1 MAKQSQNNLPEWE
14 NLLASISRLQ
24 SIVPSAVLVGGSASA
39 IHAGHRFSYDHD
51 HTVTDLKGQFDTVL
65 QTLEQVSGWNTN
77 RVNKPVLILG
87 SLDGV
92 ETGVRNLIRS
102 APLETEEKMVSGVKI
117 VLPTE
122 AECLRIKVYLALT
135 RNATRDYL
143 DVAALADKMGP
154 AASALA
160 LNNMDALYP
169 QNNGQE
175 HGSEWIVRTQIVKQ
189 FREPK
194 PYDLDDVDL
203 QEYKGVKPPYDS
215 WGHVEKACSGLA
227 MGLLAD
233 FTQAL
238 QNSTTPSEVA
248 ARVDLT
254 QWKESVDRGEKP
266 VIKKLPGLV
275 R

>member
-1 MAKQSQNNLPEWE
+1 MAKQSQKNLPEWE

-39 IHAGHRFSYDHD
+39 IHAGHRFSDDHD
-51 HTVTDLKGQFDTVL
+51 HTVPDLKGQFDTVL

-102 APLETEEKMVSGVKI
+102 APLETEEKLVSGVKI

-143 DVAALADKMGP
+143 DVAALADKMGT
-154 AASALA
+154 AATALA
-160 LNNMDALYP
+160 LDTMDALYP
-169 QNNGQE
+169 QNNGHE
-175 HGSEWIVRTQIVKQ
+175 RGSEWIVRTQIVKQ

-203 QEYKGVKPPYDS
+203 KEYKAVKPPYDS
-215 WGHVEKACSGLA
+215 WGHVEKVCSGLA
-227 MGLLAD
+227 MGLLPD
-233 FTQAL
+233 FTRAL

-248 ARVDLT
+248 ARDDFT
-254 QWKESVDRGEKP
+254 QWKELVDRGEKP
-266 VIKKLPGLV
+266 VIEKLPGLA

>member
-1 MAKQSQNNLPEWE
+1 MTKQLQNNLPAWE

-39 IHAGHRFSYDHD
+39 IHAGHRLSYDHD
-51 HTVTDLKGQFDTVL
+51 HTVPDLKGQFQTVL
-65 QTLEQVSGWNTN
+65 QTLEMEAGWNTN
-77 RVNKPVLILG
+77 RINRPVLILG
-87 SLDGV
+87 NLDGV

-102 APLETEEKMVSGVKI
+102 APLETEEKIVSGIKI

-154 AASALA
+154 VATAMALIP
-160 LNNMDALYP
+160 MDTLYP

-175 HGSEWIVRTQIVKQ
+175 QGSDWIVRTQIVKQ
-189 FREPK
+189 FREAK

-203 QEYKGVKPPYDS
+203 KEYKGVKSPYDS
-215 WGHVEKACSGLA
+215 WKYVEKVCSGLA
-227 MGLLAD
+227 MSLLSD

-238 QNSTTPSEVA
+238 KISTVPSEVA
-248 ARVDLT
+248 VGEDLT
-254 QWKESVDRGEKP
+254 QWNEAFERGVKP
-266 VIKKLPGLV
+266 DIKKLPGLA